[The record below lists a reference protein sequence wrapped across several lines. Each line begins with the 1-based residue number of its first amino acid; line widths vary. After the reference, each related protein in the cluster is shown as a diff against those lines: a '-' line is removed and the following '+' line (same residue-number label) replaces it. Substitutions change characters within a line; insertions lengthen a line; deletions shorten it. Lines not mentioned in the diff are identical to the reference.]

1 MAIHYEDTLQVDS
14 AGAMQMQYPIAG
26 LGSRAYAFTIDW
38 HIRVVL
44 VLAWY
49 FLIYLG
55 GLGLSQVLGDN
66 YEIKSLSGRWIGYLL
81 VLPSTAIYLFYHPVL
96 EFYMKGRTPGKRIAG
111 IRIIT
116 SDGETPGLGPI
127 VVRNLFRLLDSLPS
141 FYLVGIA
148 SCLLTGRQVR
158 VGDIAARTVL
168 VHEEVMQDKAIEQMS
183 SAAHASGLTV
193 AQVEILHDLLSRW
206 KQLERDNR
214 IKLGK
219 RLLEAAGKPV
229 KQSPAASRADEQV
242 HNALLKLAENNE

>member
-1 MAIHYEDTLQVDS
+1 MAINYEDTLQVNS

-55 GLGLSQVLGDN
+55 GLGLSQILGDS
-66 YEIKSLSGRWIGYLL
+66 YEIKSLNSRWIGYLL
-81 VLPSTAIYLFYHPVL
+81 ILPSTSIYLFYHPVL
-96 EFYMKGRTPGKRIAG
+96 EFFMKGRTPGKRIAG

-127 VVRNLFRLLDSLPS
+127 AVRNLFRLLDSLPS
-141 FYLVGIA
+141 FYLVGIG
-148 SCLLTGRQVR
+148 SCLLTGKQIRI
-158 VGDIAARTVL
+158 GDIAARTVL

-183 SAAHASGLTV
+183 GAAHASGLTV

-206 KQLERDNR
+206 KQLDKDNR
-214 IKLGK
+214 IKLGQ

-229 KQSPAASRADEQV
+229 EESSSFSRLDERV
-242 HNALLKLAENNE
+242 HTGLLKLAENDE